1 MGQKQLV
8 LILTKFLFFIN
19 FCLFEL
25 LKKLNM
31 DIAVKMDRFQILQNV
46 LSGNY
51 TLGAFLFEKNK
62 KRRKKVKAIFK
73 MYNP

>member
-46 LSGNY
+46 L
-51 TLGAFLFEKNK
+51 E
-62 KRRKKVKAIFK
+62 VKI
-73 MYNP
+73 YSS